1 MRRLGKFQCPQAE
14 GIQLITLDNGS
25 AVVRVS
31 MDDWTV
37 EASSAPDTAQATIKD
52 SKTVQDREDAADMF
66 WDADDPERFGGDNLH
81 DTLVDL
87 ADDYGDPDFPVTVRL
102 QCAKRLPDV
111 QVVVTGRNDDGEL
124 VYEVID
130 AARAAKGE

>member
-1 MRRLGKFQCPQAE
+1 PQFTASHKTPYFLP
-14 GIQLITLDNGS
+14 GHI
-25 AVVRVS
+25 
-31 MDDWTV
+31 MDDIRRYGNECV
-37 EASSAPDTAQATIKD
+37 AFGKKQPSG
-52 SKTVQDREDAADMF
+52 QDREDAADMF

-124 VYEVID
+124 VYEVI
-130 AARAAKGE
+130 